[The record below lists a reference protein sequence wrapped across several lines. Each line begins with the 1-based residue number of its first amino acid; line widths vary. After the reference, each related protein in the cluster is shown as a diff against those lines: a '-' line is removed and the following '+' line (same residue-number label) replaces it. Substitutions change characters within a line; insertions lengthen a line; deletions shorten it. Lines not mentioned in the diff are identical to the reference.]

1 MFVLVITLVVLV
13 LAAPAHAAT
22 PTETIQGRVEEVQ
35 KLSRM
40 PRDSAQGMEQRRTE
54 MRRIADGLFD
64 FTEMAR
70 RALGKHWAD
79 RTAAERQ
86 EFVRLFSDLMT
97 RAYLGKLDS
106 YAGEAINYVGEKV
119 TGDQAVVQSR
129 VITVKKSEVPIEYRL
144 HKVGDRWAVYDVFIE
159 NVSLLSTYRSQFD
172 RIIQTASFGDLLKR
186 MRQKEQE
193 SASSGATTS
202 TNR

>member
-1 MFVLVITLVVLV
+1 MLVLAIALVVLV
-13 LAAPAHAAT
+13 LADPAHAAT

-40 PRDSAQGMEQRRTE
+40 PRDTAQAAEQRKTE
-54 MRRIADGLFD
+54 IRRVADGLFD
-64 FTEMAR
+64 FSEMAR
-70 RALGKHWAD
+70 RALGRHWAE
-79 RTAAERQ
+79 RSAAERQ
-86 EFVRLFSDLMT
+86 EFVRLFSDLMA

-106 YAGEAINYVGEKV
+106 YAGEAITYVGEKV
-119 TGDQAVVQSR
+119 TGEQAVVQSR

-144 HKVGDRWAVYDVFIE
+144 HRVGDRWAVYDVFIE

-172 RIIQTASFGDLLKR
+172 RIIQTASFAELIKR

-202 TNR
+202 TIR